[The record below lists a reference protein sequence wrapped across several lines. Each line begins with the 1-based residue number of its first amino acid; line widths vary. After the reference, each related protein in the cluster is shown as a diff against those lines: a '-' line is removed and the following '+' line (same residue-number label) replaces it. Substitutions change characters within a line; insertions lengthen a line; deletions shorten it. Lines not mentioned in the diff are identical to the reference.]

1 MGCSECVF
9 KTFTM
14 RCGEWFVRCNER
26 SFKRLLYDNGLPWNM
41 VNDLLLDAMNVK
53 LLDCNRSLVNKIF
66 YKKGIRMLFKL
77 K

>member
-1 MGCSECVF
+1 
-9 KTFTM
+9 
-14 RCGEWFVRCNER
+14 VRCNER

>member
-1 MGCSECVF
+1 
-9 KTFTM
+9 
-14 RCGEWFVRCNER
+14 
-26 SFKRLLYDNGLPWNM
+26 M